1 MTGSHNDHL
10 QLDCQLWRCICI
22 GRIEKRKLFHFPFSF
37 LFTYRLYFNV
47 LLAHKHQRFPCVTEV
62 FSCQV
67 TMKPPRDIPRKYKDA
82 MAIRCQLNNFH
93 PTPREVQ
100 TSLVN
105 RLTLVRLQKH
115 IDYLLRCVTR
125 QHF

>member
-47 LLAHKHQRFPCVTEV
+47 LLLHISIKDFRVSLK
-62 FSCQV
+62 FSHV
-67 TMKPPRDIPRKYKDA
+67 K
-82 MAIRCQLNNFH
+82 
-93 PTPREVQ
+93 
-100 TSLVN
+100 
-105 RLTLVRLQKH
+105 LQ
-115 IDYLLRCVTR
+115 
-125 QHF
+125 